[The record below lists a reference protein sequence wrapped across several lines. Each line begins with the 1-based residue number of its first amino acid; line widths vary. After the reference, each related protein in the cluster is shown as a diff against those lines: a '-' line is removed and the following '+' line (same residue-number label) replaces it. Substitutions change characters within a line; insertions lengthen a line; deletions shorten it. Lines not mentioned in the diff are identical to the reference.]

1 MSIRGSIREKNSS
14 GRFYVAYLEKLI
26 NQYPEGTFFAV
37 PGMGDD
43 GLPFRLFELPK
54 NGNKNGIY
62 YPGKPTNADVTRIP
76 YPNFMDFVQQY
87 NLVNDEGGYS
97 FRNGKKPEEFIA
109 FYLDI
114 FTNKGDLVLDF
125 CLGSGTTA
133 AAAHKMG
140 RHYIGIDQMDYIDS
154 IAVPRLCGVI
164 SGEQSGI
171 SEQMNWRG
179 GGSFVYCELVKLNQ
193 AFVDE
198 IEAAANSETLSGI
211 YSRIVKSGFISCK
224 VKPADIEGAAEDFSV
239 LSLDEQKRFLMELLD
254 KNLLYVNLC
263 DIDDEEFD
271 IGDSDKTFTKSF
283 YGEG

>member
-1 MSIRGSIREKNSS
+1 
-14 GRFYVAYLEKLI
+14 
-26 NQYPEGTFFAV
+26 
-37 PGMGDD
+37 
-43 GLPFRLFELPK
+43 
-54 NGNKNGIY
+54 
-62 YPGKPTNADVTRIP
+62 
-76 YPNFMDFVQQY
+76 
-87 NLVNDEGGYS
+87 
-97 FRNGKKPEEFIA
+97 
-109 FYLDI
+109 
-114 FTNKGDLVLDF
+114 
-125 CLGSGTTA
+125 
-133 AAAHKMG
+133 
-140 RHYIGIDQMDYIDS
+140 MDYIDS

-224 VKPADIEGAAEDFSV
+224 VKPAGIEGAAEDFSV

-271 IGDSDKTFTKSF
+271 IGDSDKAFTKSF